1 MSLEIDKNKIKRILI
16 IRLSAIGDVVRVLPS
31 LTLIRERFPNAEI
44 SWVVEENAY
53 DILGGMS
60 GIDEIILFPRE
71 RLTQKAKNPLTFFGA
86 IVELVRFL
94 KGVKNKKF
102 DVAFDYHGILKSG
115 VISYFSGASVR
126 FGFAKGFSKEMNH
139 LFNNRKIG
147 LPVPKLSRV
156 TRNLLLT
163 EELTGKGN
171 LPEAYI
177 ETTEED
183 KRVVDDIETVYL
195 SRKRPRVIIH
205 PGTSPKTIYKRW
217 GAERFATVSDI
228 LISELDVDVIITY
241 GPGEEDTAKEVKKA
255 MKHEATVL
263 KVPLKL
269 RELAELYRR
278 SDVYIGGDT
287 GPMHIASFVGTPV
300 VAIFGPTD
308 PIENEPYKKT
318 PFEMIR
324 KPVDCSPCRKRDCV
338 RGVCFED
345 ISPREVADAAMKL
358 LSGDKKVGASGI

>member
-1 MSLEIDKNKIKRILI
+1 MSLEIDKSKIKRILI
-16 IRLSAIGDVVRVLPS
+16 IRLSAIGDVIRVLPS
-31 LTLIRERFPNAEI
+31 YALLRERFPDAEI
-44 SWVVEENAY
+44 SWMVEENAY

-60 GIDEIILFPRE
+60 GIDEIILLPRK
-71 RLTQKAKNPLTFFGA
+71 RLTQKVKKPHTFFSA
-86 IVELVRFL
+86 FLECVRFL
-94 KGVKNKKF
+94 KDVKNKKF
-102 DVAFDYHGILKSG
+102 DVVLDYHGLLKSG
-115 VISYFSGASVR
+115 IISYFSGAPIR
-126 FGFAKGFSKEMNH
+126 LGFAKGFSKEMNH

-171 LPEAYI
+171 LPKIYI

-183 KRVVDDIETVYL
+183 NRAVDDIETEHL
-195 SRKRPRVIIH
+195 SRKRPRVIVH

-217 GAERFATVSDI
+217 GADRFAVVSDI
-228 LISELDVDVIITY
+228 LISELAAEVIITY
-241 GPGEEDTAKEVKKA
+241 GPGEKDTATEVRNT
-255 MKHEATVL
+255 MKQRAIIID
-263 KVPLKL
+263 KPLKL

-278 SDVYIGGDT
+278 SDIYIGGDT

-308 PIENEPYKKT
+308 PVENEPYKKT
-318 PFEMIR
+318 PFVMIR
-324 KPVDCSPCRKRDCV
+324 KPIDCSPCRKRNCV

-345 ISPREVADAAMKL
+345 ILPREVANAAMKL
-358 LSGDKKVGASGI
+358 LSGDKKVGTSGA

>member
-16 IRLSAIGDVVRVLPS
+16 IRLSAIGDVVRALPS
-31 LTLIRERFPNAEI
+31 FALIRERFPNAEI

-60 GIDEIILFPRE
+60 EIDEIILFPRK

-86 IVELVRFL
+86 IVEFVRFL
-94 KGVKNKKF
+94 KGVKNKDF
-102 DVAFDYHGILKSG
+102 DIALDYHGILKSG
-115 VISYFSGASVR
+115 IISYFSGAPIR
-126 FGFAKGFSKEMNH
+126 LGFAKGFSKEMNH
-139 LFNNRKIG
+139 LFNNRKID
-147 LPVPKLSRV
+147 LPVPKLSRIA
-156 TRNLLLT
+156 RNLLLT
-163 EELTGKGN
+163 EELTGRGN
-171 LPEAYI
+171 LPETYI

-183 KRVVDDIETVYL
+183 KRAVDDIETEYL
-195 SRKRPRVIIH
+195 SVKRPRVIVH

-217 GAERFATVSDI
+217 GADRFAAVSDI
-228 LISELDVDVIITY
+228 LISELDADVIITY
-241 GPGEEDTAKEVKKA
+241 GPGEKDTANDVKKA
-255 MKHEATVL
+255 MKHDATIL
-263 KVPLKL
+263 KRPLKL

-308 PIENEPYKKT
+308 PIENEPYEKT
-318 PFEMIR
+318 PFVMIR

-338 RGVCFED
+338 KGVCFDD
-345 ISPREVADAAMKL
+345 ISPREVADAAVKL
-358 LSGDKKVGASGI
+358 LSGDKKVGASGT